1 MMFFLP
7 HEYPL
12 LCGGSVPPIFCT
24 WWMVVTI
31 ISILVIAHLTGL
43 NKWLMDQSQS
53 RCSHHMACASQ
64 SE

>member
-1 MMFFLP
+1 MLFIP

-12 LCGGSVPPIFCT
+12 FYEVSVPPTFCT
-24 WWMVVTI
+24 WWIVVTI

-53 RCSHHMACASQ
+53 RYNHHMACASQ